1 MERVTEP
8 ELMDEHEQAQAYAQA
23 DFEEA
28 HNRFITLA
36 RERLPENIQ
45 GTVLDLGCGPGDIS
59 LRFARAFPAC
69 TVHGVD
75 GAPAM
80 LRWGREVLGRLPDL
94 NARVELLEGMLPG
107 AKLPRERYDAV
118 ISNSLLHHLH
128 DPQVMWEAVK
138 AYAAPGA
145 PVFIMDLMRPPS
157 IEAAKALVKEYAF
170 GEPEVLQRD
179 FYNSLLAAFE
189 PGEVRDQLR
198 RAELPFAVEEVSD
211 RHLLVTGTAP
221 AR

>member
-28 HNRFITLA
+28 HNRFVTLA
-36 RERLPENIQ
+36 GERLPK
-45 GTVLDLGCGPGDIS
+45 GLAGAVLDLGCGPGDIS
-59 LRFARAFPAC
+59 MRFARAFPAC

-75 GAPAM
+75 GAHAM
-80 LRWGREVLGRLPDL
+80 LRWGRDLLARTPDL
-94 NARVELLEGMLPG
+94 AARVELIHGMLPG
-107 AKLPRERYDAV
+107 AELPRERYDAV

-128 DPQVMWEAVK
+128 DPQVLWSAVR
-138 AYAAPGA
+138 AHAAPGA
-145 PVFIMDLMRPPS
+145 PVFIMDLMRPPTT
-157 IEAAKALVKEYAF
+157 EAALALVKEYAF

-189 PGEVRDQLR
+189 PGEVREQLAQ
-198 RAELPFAVEEVSD
+198 AELSFAVEEVSD
-211 RHLLVTGTAP
+211 RHLLVTGAAP
-221 AR
+221 R